1 MTDNPFPNNVS
12 IHFTTTEGGVSLPP
26 FATNNLGVHVED
38 NPEHV
43 LHNRQQ
49 LQTRLSVNAI
59 QWLNQVHGNEVLV
72 VDGVTTQSAPDADAS
87 YTQQKNLA
95 CAVLTADC
103 LPVLFAAKD
112 GSQVAAAHAGWRG
125 LADGVLLNTLN
136 TFKQP
141 SDVIVCF
148 GVAISQPHFE
158 VGAEVKDAFPWASDA
173 CFKPSAPNK
182 HYAHLYR
189 LAYEQLK
196 HAGVIDIYQALFNE
210 LQPSKYSLKPFA
222 QVAENEFPCTYAQEA
237 LFYSYRRDKQ
247 TGRQAS
253 LIWAN

>member
-12 IHFTTTEGGVSLPP
+12 IHFTTKEGGVSLPP

-148 GVAISQPHFE
+148 GVAIGQPHFE

-173 CFKPSAPNK
+173 CFNQGNAGK
-182 HYAHLYR
+182 YFAHLYR
-189 LAYEQLK
+189 LAYEQLT
-196 HAGVIDIYQALFNE
+196 HAGVTDIYQALFNE
-210 LQPSKYSLKPFA
+210 AQPGTHLLKPFSS
-222 QVAENEFPCTYAQEA
+222 VAENELPCTYAQET

-253 LIWAN
+253 LIWKM